1 MAVQA
6 SQWFNRRLAARRLI
20 VLLTV
25 AIYLGAVALL
35 S

>member
-1 MAVQA
+1 MTVRATH
-6 SQWFNRRLAARRLI
+6 WLNRRLAVRRLV